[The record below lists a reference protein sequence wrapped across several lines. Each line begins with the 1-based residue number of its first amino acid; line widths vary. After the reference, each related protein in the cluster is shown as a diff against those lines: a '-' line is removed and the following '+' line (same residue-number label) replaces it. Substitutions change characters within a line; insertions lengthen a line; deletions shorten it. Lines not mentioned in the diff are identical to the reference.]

1 MLKDIL
7 STRFMFH
14 FWSNFCLWWK
24 VDWEGVNGI
33 SNFIDFCFAR
43 PFTVSIKSSQD
54 SCPVFRVC
62 GVKLGDKAACGGAL
76 ILKDGTIRA
85 MFSGPVTCMEWF
97 GSDITAIIMALN
109 VLKLAGWDKTREVA
123 VESENKILLN
133 WLANSLQ
140 RHWGLS
146 KLLAEVD
153 VLACDLS
160 IQFRHILNDQ
170 NELATYLARDG
181 LTQVEC
187 FQAWW

>member
-1 MLKDIL
+1 
-7 STRFMFH
+7 
-14 FWSNFCLWWK
+14 
-24 VDWEGVNGI
+24 
-33 SNFIDFCFAR
+33 
-43 PFTVSIKSSQD
+43 
-54 SCPVFRVC
+54 
-62 GVKLGDKAACGGAL
+62 
-76 ILKDGTIRA
+76 
-85 MFSGPVTCMEWF
+85 MFSRPVTCMEWF
-97 GSDITAIIMALN
+97 GSDITAIKMALN

-140 RHWGLS
+140 RPWGLS

-160 IQFRHILNDQ
+160 IHFRHILNDQ

-181 LTQVEC
+181 LTRVEC